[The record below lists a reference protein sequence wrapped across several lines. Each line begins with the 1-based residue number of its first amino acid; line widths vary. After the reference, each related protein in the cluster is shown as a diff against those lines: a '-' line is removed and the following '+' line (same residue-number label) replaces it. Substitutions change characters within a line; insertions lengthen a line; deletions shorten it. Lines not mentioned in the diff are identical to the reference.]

1 MSLNNIAAARAMEK
15 LFEIGELPP
24 HQAVFFK
31 EKPAEEL
38 YDIENDPYE
47 MNNLADNP
55 KHKQTLHEMQAALD
69 QWIIETN
76 DEGRLQ
82 EDPEDV
88 EEMEQLGIFEVTEEE
103 FALCEYICPSKTEVQ
118 QIIRDGLDLIERE
131 G

>member
-1 MSLNNIAAARAMEK
+1 MPEKVYWDMSLNNIAAARAMEK
-15 LFEIGELPP
+15 LFENGELPP
-24 HQAVFFK
+24 HQAAFFK
-31 EKPAEEL
+31 EKPDEEL

-88 EEMEQLGIFEVTEEE
+88 EEMGRLWSIFVKERNERNR
-103 FALCEYICPSKTEVQ
+103 KT
-118 QIIRDGLDLIERE
+118 IENK
-131 G
+131 